1 MGEPCAADCV
11 PMLDAVGVDRAN
23 RGYEPRSMHPA
34 SIQTSTATAGPR
46 GSRRLLALA
55 GDERLVEQIR
65 RGNEAAFEVAF
76 ERHGPAILG
85 FCRHMLRSPEEAEDA
100 VQHTFAAA
108 HSDLLRESDREITLK
123 PWLFTIARNR
133 CLSMLRARR
142 ELPMEDA
149 QLPTVGLAEQVE
161 QRAELRQ
168 MLTDLG
174 QLPDEQR
181 AALLLAEI
189 GDLSHSEIARVLGCE
204 VPRVKALVFRARSGL
219 IQRREARETPCESIQ
234 EQLATLRGGSLR
246 RTELRL
252 HLRGC
257 VACRAY
263 RDEVKR
269 QRQLLAAA
277 LPVAPSVALKSS
289 VLAAIG
295 VGGGSTGGGVA
306 AGLTSI
312 AGAFSGATGGAV
324 VAKVALV
331 AVLAGGGAV
340 AGQAVLD
347 SRQNPGSAA
356 PPTTVKAPAAAE
368 RPAGTDSAAARALIP
383 AGTKEASSGQTRRSA
398 SGGKDTQ
405 RPGGRGGNRSTDT
418 GLPPG
423 QAKPNGTRA
432 LGHGPQAGKS
442 RSSRGKARGPLEG
455 PPASTPVRRGPP
467 EPKPKPAPKAQP
479 SPQAKPAPSVDAE
492 APAGRPP
499 ANTPAPGAEPP
510 ASTQA
515 PGAQALDVRPQGNK
529 SP

>member
-1 MGEPCAADCV
+1 M
-11 PMLDAVGVDRAN
+11 RA
-23 RGYEPRSMHPA
+23 A

-108 HSDLLRESDREITLK
+108 HRDLLRESDREVTLK

-142 ELPMEDA
+142 EVPVEDA

-168 MLTDLG
+168 LLTDLG

-181 AALLLAEI
+181 AALLLAEV
-189 GDLSHSEIARVLGCE
+189 GDLSHTEIARVLGCE

-234 EQLATLRGGSLR
+234 EQLATLSGGSLR

-277 LPVAPSVALKSS
+277 LPVAPSVGLKSS

-312 AGAFSGATGGAV
+312 AGVFSGASGSAV

-340 AGQAVLD
+340 AGQAVVD
-347 SRQNPGSAA
+347 SRENPGSAA
-356 PPTTVKAPAAAE
+356 SPTAVNAPAAAAQRGQAQVE
-368 RPAGTDSAAARALIP
+368 SAATGARAP
-383 AGTKEASSGQTRRSA
+383 AGTKAGSSGQTRRSTSDSKDA
-398 SGGKDTQ
+398 QRPQARGGKH
-405 RPGGRGGNRSTDT
+405 STKT

-423 QAKPNGTRA
+423 QAKSNGSRA
-432 LGHGPQAGKS
+432 LGHGHKAGKTKS
-442 RSSRGKARGPLEG
+442 PKAKARGPVEG
-455 PPASTPVRRGPP
+455 SPANTPVRRGPP
-467 EPKPKPAPKAQP
+467 EPKPKIKAKPKLNPAPKAHP
-479 SPQAKPAPSVDAE
+479 APPAKPAPKVKPE
-492 APAGRPP
+492 APAVGPPANTPAPEAHPP
-499 ANTPAPGAEPP
+499 ANTPAPGA
-510 ASTQA
+510 QA
-515 PGAQALDVRPQGNK
+515 QDVTP
-529 SP
+529 